1 MRDFHKEVLK
11 CQLGLQTRTAALE
24 TLRQALVYSMRIGD
38 CFVINVDKTAP
49 DFNSKFTHDEIFPT
63 DEVFDWGLWRADD
76 TYMKVVKEEEDH
88 DLLGNKKMYTL
99 LPKFQMCI
107 LATYDT
113 DEHICQVCDAVPHSD

>member
-1 MRDFHKEVLK
+1 M
-11 CQLGLQTRTAALE
+11 E

-49 DFNSKFTHDEIFPT
+49 DFHSKFTHDEIFPT

-99 LPKFQMCI
+99 LPKF
-107 LATYDT
+107 
-113 DEHICQVCDAVPHSD
+113 